1 MPINGVAL
9 TSVAAGSILLWSGV
23 KGWNVTRTVGEIITG
38 QTPKGSEE
46 NILVSASSSS
56 SSSAVGSTNS
66 AMANDALSY
75 AGHGY
80 TYGGA
85 PGKDG
90 KSNWDCS
97 SFINWVVGHDGK
109 RAIPGYSAGQY
120 NGTVHGPPTGS
131 WGVWPGL
138 KHIKLADLQ
147 PGDIIVWVGHM
158 GMCVGTNQMIS
169 ALNSKLGTKVTPIA
183 GYGNG
188 PLLCYGR
195 LI

>member
-9 TSVAAGSILLWSGV
+9 TAVAAGSILLWSGI
-23 KGWNVTRTVGEIITG
+23 KGWNVTRTVGEIIAG
-38 QTPKGSEE
+38 QTPKGSDV
-46 NILVSASSSS
+46 NVLTAANSSLNAVGFT
-56 SSSAVGSTNS
+56 SSAL
-66 AMANDALSY
+66 ANDALQY
-75 AGHGY
+75 AGHAY
-80 TYGGA
+80 TFGGA

-97 SFINWVVGHDGK
+97 SFINWVIGHDGK

-120 NGTVHGPPTGS
+120 DGSVHGPPTGS
-131 WGVWPGL
+131 WGIWPGL
-138 KHIKLADLQ
+138 KHIQLSELQ
-147 PGDIIVWVGHM
+147 PGDLIVWVAHM

-169 ALNSKLGTKVTPIA
+169 ALNSKLGTKVTPIT

-188 PLLCYGR
+188 PVLAYGR